1 MTRVRHEARRF
12 LALIVAIGVMFVVA
26 LLMNLYVLPLNHVV
40 SSFYAIPVLVAAHRL
55 SPRKIG
61 VAGAVAAALYLFNA
75 YIEDRPLVVWPFG
88 VLALG
93 AVTYLAVLFA
103 AEKEKTA
110 QHTREVEDAHR
121 RLQEFLGM
129 VGHDLAGALTGVLG
143 YAELLGQNVDDPSM
157 VRQLRA
163 ETAIDGAAGRM
174 RRLIDD
180 LRDAASI
187 GTGHFTMHRAP
198 MDLSRVVERVVLEQ
212 QVGAGERQLLIDAP
226 EAVKGWWDEE
236 RLGQVFT
243 NLISNA
249 LNYSPPT
256 GEVRVLVREHDG
268 EAVVSVSD
276 DGRGIP
282 PEQQEFLFRPFYRV
296 PSTESVKGMGLG
308 LYIAKAVA
316 DAHGSRIRV
325 ESTPGHGTT
334 FSVTL
339 PLDYNPGDHGA
350 TLVEERPMGG

>member
-1 MTRVRHEARRF
+1 MTRTRRSSGR
-12 LALIVAIGVMFVVA
+12 ALVLAIGLMFVVA
-26 LLMNLYVLPLNHVV
+26 LLMNLYILPRNQVV
-40 SSFYAIPVLVAAHRL
+40 SSLYAIPVLVAAHRL
-55 SPRKIG
+55 APRAIG
-61 VAGAVAAALYLFNA
+61 VAGAVAVAVYLYNA
-75 YIEDRPLVVWPFG
+75 QIEDRPLVVRPFG
-88 VLALG
+88 VLALS

-103 AEKEKTA
+103 VQKEKTA
-110 QHTREVEDAHR
+110 RHTREVEHAHR
-121 RLQEFLGM
+121 QLQEFLGM

-143 YAELLGQNVDDPSM
+143 YAELLGQSVDDQST

-198 MDLSRVVERVVLEQ
+198 MDLSRLVERVVVEQ
-212 QVGAGERQLLIDAP
+212 QASAGERLLSIDAP
-226 EAVKGWWDEE
+226 KEVKGCWDEE

-256 GEVRVLVREHDG
+256 GRVRVLVREHHN

-282 PEQQEFLFRPFYRV
+282 AEQQEFLFRPFYRV
-296 PSTESVKGMGLG
+296 QSTEGVKGMGLG

-325 ESTPGHGTT
+325 QSTPGRGTT

-339 PLDYNPGDHGA
+339 PLDDSPRDRGA
-350 TLVEERPMGG
+350 TQVEEAPTGG